1 MRAWRGVGPSRGA
14 SGSGKRCLL
23 PVPAS
28 WAREG
33 VGVSAQKHTVLLRR
47 PGAFDGRED
56 RGWSSY
62 PRRSGCRKDTAV
74 SRCLRP
80 RGSGG
85 NGRKTAFHG

>member
-28 WAREG
+28 WAGEG
-33 VGVSAQKHTVLLRR
+33 TELSEQKHTVLLLR

-56 RGWSSY
+56 RGWGGY
-62 PRRSGCRKDTAV
+62 PRHSVCRKGNIDQGHAV
-74 SRCLRP
+74 P
-80 RGSGG
+80 VG
-85 NGRKTAFHG
+85 AA